1 MIVRRGYCLARA
13 QLQRPSCCNDI
24 HMPTRGERVATTIWA
39 HAYAAPRCPSD
50 KPLLKLNYGDELV
63 FTFDF
68 APARLSLQLSTDTSA
83 SMASARLWNYTSD
96 AHPQSTEMLRR
107 GKNRMPLE
115 NIHTG
120 TVSWISS

>member
-1 MIVRRGYCLARA
+1 
-13 QLQRPSCCNDI
+13 
-24 HMPTRGERVATTIWA
+24 
-39 HAYAAPRCPSD
+39 
-50 KPLLKLNYGDELV
+50 LV

-68 APARLSLQLSTDTSA
+68 APARLSLQLSIDTSA

-115 NIHTG
+115 NTHTG
-120 TVSWISS
+120 TRLVDFIVNPGNIFGRHYSISCSRS